1 MASEKRKGRI
11 VYFDF
16 LRALA
21 PIAIILIH
29 VIEEARPPEDSVDYV
44 WAHSLVLLCRFAV
57 PVFLMMSGALFL
69 DPKRPFDMKKHFK
82 KYVLRM
88 ALILVVWQAVY
99 ALGEALTMEV
109 ALGGVGRLETFLTA
123 FFSMKYKHLWYI
135 LMLLAMYLLVPILRR
150 VTQDKKTTEY
160 FLFIGIII
168 CFALPMLANYA
179 NIIMASSMGGG
190 KALTASLTG
199 FTTFVDFFHSKIAL
213 DYMVY
218 FVLGYYLQSV
228 KLSLKQRRIIYI
240 LGVAALAVAII
251 ASPLRQA
258 LLGDSF
264 DTRGV
269 DAANVNFFTLLYSV
283 AAFVFARYVLASRK
297 RTPKLISAMAKYSL
311 GIYLIHF
318 ALVKFVFYRCL
329 YLERLNIDNMR
340 ILVPVLAVLAYV
352 GSFAMSWVLHKIP
365 VARKVIK

>member
-1 MASEKRKGRI
+1 MASDKKSGRI

-69 DPKRPFDMKKHFK
+69 DPKRPFDMKTHFK

-88 ALILVVWQAVY
+88 VLILVVWQIIY
-99 ALGEALTMEV
+99 ALGEALTMK
-109 ALGGVGRLETFLTA
+109 AMPGGVGRLETFLMA

-160 FLFIGIII
+160 FLFIGTIV

-179 NIIMASSMGGG
+179 YMIMASSIGGG
-190 KALTASLTG
+190 RALTASLTG
-199 FTTFVDFFHSKIAL
+199 FTTFVDFFHSKMAL
-213 DYMVY
+213 DYIVF
-218 FVLGYYLQSV
+218 FVLGYYLSSV
-228 KLSLKQRRIIYI
+228 KLSLKQRRIIYV
-240 LGVAALAVAII
+240 LGIAALVVAVV
-251 ASPLRQA
+251 ASPLRRA
-258 LLGDSF
+258 LLGDDF
-264 DTRGV
+264 DTRNV
-269 DAANVNFFTLLYSV
+269 DAANMNYFTLLYSV
-283 AAFVFARYVLASRK
+283 AVFVFARHALAGRK
-297 RTPKLISAMAKYSL
+297 KTPKLVSVMTKYSL
-311 GIYLIHF
+311 GVYLIHF

-329 YLERLNIDNMR
+329 YLERLSFDNMF
-340 ILVPVLAVLAYV
+340 ILIPVFTVLAYAW
-352 GSFAMSWVLHKIP
+352 SFAIAWVLYRIP
-365 VARKVIK
+365 VVRRIVQ

>member
-29 VIEEARPPEDSVDYV
+29 VIEEARPPEDRVDYV

-69 DPKRPFDMKKHFK
+69 DPKRPFDMKTHFK

-88 ALILVVWQAVY
+88 ALILVVWQIIY
-99 ALGEALTMEV
+99 ALGEALTMK
-109 ALGGVGRLETFLTA
+109 AMPGGAGRLETFLTA
-123 FFSMKYKHLWYI
+123 MFSMKYKHLWYI

-160 FLFIGIII
+160 FLFIGIVV
-168 CFALPMLANYA
+168 CFALPMLVNYA
-179 NIIMASSMGGG
+179 YMIMTSSIGGG
-190 KALTASLTG
+190 RALTASLTG
-199 FTTFVDFFHSKIAL
+199 FTTFVDFFHSKMAL
-213 DYMVY
+213 DYMVF
-218 FVLGYYLQSV
+218 FVLGYYLSSV
-228 KLSLKQRRIIYI
+228 RLTLKQRRIIYV

-251 ASPLRQA
+251 ASPLRRA
-258 LLGDSF
+258 LLGDDF
-264 DTRGV
+264 DTRNV
-269 DAANVNFFTLLYSV
+269 DAANINFFTLLYSV
-283 AAFVFARYVLASRK
+283 AVFVFARYTLASRK
-297 RTPKLISAMAKYSL
+297 RTPKMISVMAKYSL
-311 GIYLIHF
+311 GVYLIHF

-329 YLERLNIDNMR
+329 YLERLNIDNMC
-340 ILVPVLAVLAYV
+340 ILVPVFAVLAYV
-352 GSFAMSWVLHKIP
+352 GSFAASWILHRIP
-365 VARKVIK
+365 AVRRVV